1 MREKKIKW
9 AVLAAGALFLFL
21 GLAFYMKRRDQAD
34 YADEI
39 EYVIGVSQAD
49 MREAWRVALI
59 QEIEEEAGKYENI
72 RIVTTDATADVE
84 KQKLDVD
91 NLLQFGID
99 LLIISPCDTGEL
111 TEKIKEVYQGGTPV
125 IVMDRGVEGFDYSLF
140 IGPDNEMIGRQA
152 AKCAAELLDG
162 QAGTV
167 LKLCGNAYSIQSKER
182 LQGFDSIVQAYPE
195 IKIETHFMEKDL
207 KDTAYDAIFS
217 MKEKLEKVDVIFA
230 NSDYVAQGA
239 YEALEDMGLEKNIRI
254 VGCDGFTGEG
264 EGVDMVLQEKIAATI
279 SCPTGGREA
288 IQYAINILRQES
300 GVPKQVILRSRTI
313 TKENASEYL
322 ASLEKECVDDGKT
335 ITVGYS
341 QVGQES
347 AWRLANTKSIKEAA
361 EEFNISLLFDDA
373 DQSQEKQIAAIRR
386 FIREEVDVIVVS
398 PVVETGWD
406 EVLKEANIAGI
417 PVVMSDRKVETEEN
431 DLTTTYIGADFLEEG
446 RRAMRWI
453 RENVQADGEKIHIME
468 LKGNEGA
475 SPTVERRKGFEE
487 VLEEC
492 PDYQIIY
499 SEYGDFTYDGG
510 KKIVEEYLQNEEW
523 DVDIVFSHN
532 DDMALGAIE
541 ALENHGISPGKDVVI
556 VSVDGTRKAFEAMI
570 DGKLNC
576 SVECSPLLGAPLM
589 KAIRD
594 MVAGREM
601 PVRIITEE
609 KVYDQSIAAELLKQR
624 IY

>member
-1 MREKKIKW
+1 MKMKKIRW
-9 AVLAAGALFLFL
+9 AVLVGGVFLLFVV
-21 GLAFYMKRRDQAD
+21 LAFYMTRRGRAD
-34 YADEI
+34 YEDEI
-39 EYVIGVSQAD
+39 EYVIGVSQAN

-72 RIVTTDATADVE
+72 RIVTTDATADVA

-111 TEKIKEVYQGGTPV
+111 TEKIKDVYQGGTPV

-152 AKCAAELLDG
+152 AKCAAELLDD

-167 LKLCGNAYSIQSKER
+167 LKLCGNAYSIQSEER
-182 LQGFDSIVQAYPE
+182 LQGFDLIMQDYPE

-207 KDTAYDAIFS
+207 KDTAYDTIFS
-217 MKEKLEKVDVIFA
+217 MKEKLKKIDVIFA

-239 YEALEDMGLEKNIRI
+239 YEALEEMALEKDIRI
-254 VGCDGFTGEG
+254 VGCDGFTGKD

-313 TKENASEYL
+313 TKENALEYL
-322 ASLEKECVDDGKT
+322 TSLKKECVDDGRT

-347 AWRLANTKSIKEAA
+347 EWRLANTKSIKEAA
-361 EEFNISLLFDDA
+361 EEFNIYLIFDDA
-373 DQSQEKQIAAIRR
+373 NQSQEKQIAAIRR
-386 FIREEVDVIVVS
+386 FIREGVDVIVVS

-417 PVVMSDRKVETEEN
+417 PVVMSDRKVETAEN

-453 RENVQADGEKIHIME
+453 RENVHSNGEKIHIME

-487 VLEEC
+487 VLKEC
-492 PDYQIIY
+492 PDYRIIY
-499 SEYGDFTYDGG
+499 SEYGDFTYSGG
-510 KKIVEEYLQNEEW
+510 KKIVEEYLRNREW
-523 DVDIVFSHN
+523 DVDIIFSHN
-532 DDMALGAIE
+532 DDMAMGAID
-541 ALENHGISPGKDVVI
+541 ALENHGISPGKDVII
-556 VSVDGTRKAFEAMI
+556 VSVDGTRTAFEAMI
-570 DGKLNC
+570 EGKLNC
-576 SVECSPLLGAPLM
+576 AVECSPLLGAPLM

-609 KVYDQSIAAELLKQR
+609 KVYDQSVAEEVLKQR
-624 IY
+624 KY